1 MGMTVLNIPK
11 TLRAAAVAVALAG
24 SSFMAAPAVQA
35 QNVDLDFR
43 FRVPGLSF
51 SFGDDD
57 RNRRGFCMNAR
68 EVRRDLR
75 GDGYREIRFL
85 DRRGRIVHL
94 TAELRRPGRDRDY
107 RIAYD
112 TCRGR
117 IIDRDR
123 IV

>member
-1 MGMTVLNIPK
+1 MTVLNIPR

-24 SSFMAAPAVQA
+24 SVFTAVPVQA
-35 QNVDLDFR
+35 QNVDADVTFR
-43 FRVPGLSF
+43 FGTPGF
-51 SFGDDD
+51 SFRFGDVD
-57 RNRRGFCMNAR
+57 RRDCMTPR

-75 GDGYREIRFL
+75 ADGYREIQFF

-94 TAELRRPGRDRDY
+94 TAELRRPGPDREY
-107 RIAYD
+107 EIAYD

-123 IV
+123 IG